1 MSIMGLDVGSSGCK
15 ARVYSEEGTL
25 IAQSRAS
32 YRSTS
37 PRPDWMEL
45 DARLLW
51 RKVAESIRDAA
62 RAAAEKRDPVTV
74 LSMAT
79 MGDSLVAVRQDGTP
93 LGPYI
98 LYSDRRSVPQ
108 TDRIVKSMGR
118 KRLFAIT
125 GMPPHP
131 MNTLTKIL
139 WLRDNDAERFR
150 SAARFLCVEDFI
162 MTRLGLP
169 PTTSFS
175 NASRTM
181 AFSIADCRWSEEILS
196 AADLERGRLPEAVP
210 SGTVIGTVEKG
221 VARALGL
228 RERVRVVAGGL
239 DQACGILGADAA
251 SFGSVQNAMGTQ
263 EILAFTVPAG
273 MLSPEVGGKL
283 LAGRYSVGRHV
294 LPDAY
299 MIMGMIINPGLLVR
313 WASLTLQTGRGGRAR
328 SLDTLIDAA
337 LTGRPPCHVTVL
349 PYLSGRGTPEMN
361 ASACGVILGLD
372 PSVSGLD
379 IFQSVLQ
386 GIAYEAA
393 INVEAMEAIG
403 LRISSFKCVGG
414 GARSDAYLQLRSD
427 VLSREVARMRDR
439 EAAAVGAVVLA
450 GVGSGV
456 WKSMT
461 HAARLL
467 NGEQRVFRPNPVNA
481 DFYRKQKA
489 LHVRLSRVLKTS
501 FAVSARLVRAVN
513 RS

>member
-1 MSIMGLDVGSSGCK
+1 
-15 ARVYSEEGTL
+15 
-25 IAQSRAS
+25 
-32 YRSTS
+32 
-37 PRPDWMEL
+37 
-45 DARLLW
+45 
-51 RKVAESIRDAA
+51 
-62 RAAAEKRDPVTV
+62 
-74 LSMAT
+74 
-79 MGDSLVAVRQDGTP
+79 
-93 LGPYI
+93 
-98 LYSDRRSVPQ
+98 
-108 TDRIVKSMGR
+108 
-118 KRLFAIT
+118 
-125 GMPPHP
+125 
-131 MNTLTKIL
+131 
-139 WLRDNDAERFR
+139 
-150 SAARFLCVEDFI
+150 
-162 MTRLGLP
+162 
-169 PTTSFS
+169 
-175 NASRTM
+175 
-181 AFSIADCRWSEEILS
+181 
-196 AADLERGRLPEAVP
+196 
-210 SGTVIGTVEKG
+210 
-221 VARALGL
+221 
-228 RERVRVVAGGL
+228 
-239 DQACGILGADAA
+239 
-251 SFGSVQNAMGTQ
+251 
-263 EILAFTVPAG
+263 
-273 MLSPEVGGKL
+273 MLSPEVGRKL

-427 VLSREVARMRDR
+427 VLSREVARMRDS
-439 EAAAVGAVVLA
+439 EAAAVGAAVLA

-467 NGEQRVFRPNPVNA
+467 NAEQCVFRPNPAHA
-481 DFYRKQKA
+481 DFYRKQKE
-489 LHVRLSRVLKTS
+489 LQVRLSRVLKTS